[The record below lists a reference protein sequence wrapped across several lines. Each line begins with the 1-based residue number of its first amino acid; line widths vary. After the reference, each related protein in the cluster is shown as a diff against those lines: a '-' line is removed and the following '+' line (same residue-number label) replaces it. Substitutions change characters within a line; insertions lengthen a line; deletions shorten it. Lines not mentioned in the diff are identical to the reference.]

1 MPYALC
7 PVQIQGEQCPQDITN
22 AMIPE
27 KFIQSNLQGISF
39 IGPEIILTLAMLAL
53 LLVGVLLPYWR
64 HRSVFTV
71 LALVA
76 LAGSLLPL
84 WKLPAPEPNLTYLS
98 DLFVW
103 DWLTFFFKPFFVA
116 AGAFVVLLTQ
126 GSSEIDNVEYSECTI
141 LVLAVTMGMM
151 LLVASTDLLMIYLAF
166 ETMGILSYL
175 LVGIRARDLRSGEA
189 ALKYVLYGAFTSG
202 AMLFGFSLLFGLA
215 GTTDLLEISQRVA
228 AASQHPQYKILL
240 IVAVLFFLAG
250 LLFKTASFPFHFWC
264 PDVYEGAAT
273 PITAFLSVG
282 PKAAGFALFI
292 RLFYPLFAS
301 TGEAGAYEAISGLDW
316 PSILALVSAI
326 TMTLGNL
333 AAIHQ
338 NNLKRLLAYSS
349 IAHAGYLFMGIVALS
364 DFGLRA
370 VVFYLVVYLFM
381 NLGAFGVVT
390 LVANAGGGEEIHSYQ
405 GLGVR
410 APYTC
415 VAMAIFLF
423 SLIGLPPFAGFVG
436 KVYLFAAV
444 IYQKIY
450 WLAVVAALNTVIS
463 LYYYLRVIKAM
474 FLDKPTE
481 AIQIQVSLGSQAL
494 LLALLVPTLGLG
506 IYWQPLARVVNGM
519 F

>member
-1 MPYALC
+1 
-7 PVQIQGEQCPQDITN
+7 
-22 AMIPE
+22 MIPE
-27 KFIQSNLQGISF
+27 NFIRSNLEGIPF
-39 IGPEIILTLAMLAL
+39 VGPEIILTAAIIIL
-53 LLVGVLLPYWR
+53 LIVGVILPYWR
-64 HRSVFTV
+64 HRLVFTV
-71 LALVA
+71 LALLG

-84 WKLPAPEPNLTYLS
+84 WKLPTPQPNLTYLS
-98 DLFVW
+98 GLFVW
-103 DWLTFFFKPFFVA
+103 DWLTFFFKPFFVV
-116 AGAFVVLLTQ
+116 AGGFVILLTQ
-126 GSSEIDNVEYSECTI
+126 GSKEIDNIEYSECMV

-151 LLVASTDLLMIYLAF
+151 LLVAATDLLMIFLAF

-175 LVGIRARDLRSGEA
+175 LVGMRAGDVRSGEA

-202 AMLFGFSLLFGLA
+202 TMLFGFSLLFGLA
-215 GTTDLLEISQRVA
+215 GTTDLLEIGRQVV
-228 AASQHPQYKILL
+228 AASQNPQDKILL
-240 IVAVLFFLAG
+240 ILAVLFFLAG

-264 PDVYEGAAT
+264 PDVYEGAPT

-292 RLFYPLFAS
+292 RLFYPLFATS
-301 TGEAGAYEAISGLDW
+301 GEGGMYESISGVDW
-316 PSILALVSAI
+316 PSMLALVSAV

-349 IAHAGYLFMGIVALS
+349 IAHAGYLLMGIVALS

-370 VVFYLVVYLFM
+370 VIFYLVVYLFM
-381 NLGAFGVVT
+381 NLGAFAVVA
-390 LVANAGGGEEIHSYQ
+390 LVASAGGSEEIDSYR
-405 GLGVR
+405 GLGSR
-410 APYTC
+410 APYLC

-444 IYQKIY
+444 IYKKIY
-450 WLAVVAALNTVIS
+450 WLAVVAALNTVVS
-463 LYYYLRVIKAM
+463 LYYYLRVVKAM
-474 FLDKPTE
+474 FLEKPTE
-481 AIQIQVSLGSQAL
+481 ASQMQVSLGSQAL

-506 IYWQPLARVVNGM
+506 IYWQPLAKVVGGM

>member
-1 MPYALC
+1 
-7 PVQIQGEQCPQDITN
+7 
-22 AMIPE
+22 MIPE
-27 KFIQSNLQGISF
+27 EFIKSNLQGISF
-39 IGPEIILTLAMLAL
+39 IGPEIILTLVAL
-53 LLVGVLLPYWR
+53 LILVVGVLLPYWR
-64 HRSVFTV
+64 HRLLFTV
-71 LALVA
+71 LALA
-76 LAGSLLPL
+76 GLAGSLFPL
-84 WKLPAPEPNLTYLS
+84 WKLPQPAPDLTYLS
-98 DLFVW
+98 ELFVW
-103 DWLTFFFKPFFVA
+103 DWLTFFSKPFFALV
-116 AGAFVVLLTQ
+116 GVFTILLTQ
-126 GSSEIDNVEYSECTI
+126 VSGEIDNSEYSECTI

-175 LVGIRARDLRSGEA
+175 LVGIRARDERSGEA

-202 AMLFGFSLLFGLA
+202 IMLFGFSLLFGLA
-215 GTTDLLEISQRVA
+215 GSTDLLEISQQVA
-228 AASQHPQYKILL
+228 LASQHPQDRLLL
-240 IVAVLFFLAG
+240 IVAILFFLAG

-264 PDVYEGAAT
+264 PDVYEGAPT

-292 RLFYPLFAS
+292 RLFYPLFA
-301 TGEAGAYEAISGLDW
+301 TGNEADVYGAVSGLDW
-316 PSILALVSAI
+316 PAILALISAI

-349 IAHAGYLFMGIVALS
+349 IAHAGYLLMGVVSLS
-364 DFGLRA
+364 DLGLRS

-381 NLGAFGVVT
+381 NLGAFAVVT
-390 LVANAGGGEEIHSYQ
+390 MVASAGGSEEIDSYR
-405 GLGVR
+405 GLGIR
-410 APYTC
+410 APYVC

-444 IYQKIY
+444 ISKKIY

-463 LYYYLRVIKAM
+463 LYYYLRIVKAM
-474 FLDKPTE
+474 FLEKPTE
-481 AIQIQVSLGSQAL
+481 AVQIQVPLSSQAL

-506 IYWQPLARVVNGM
+506 IYWQPLARVVSGM

>member
-1 MPYALC
+1 MADA
-7 PVQIQGEQCPQDITN
+7 V
-22 AMIPE
+22 IP
-27 KFIQSNLQGISF
+27 KSFIQSNLAGLSF
-39 IGPEIILTLAMLAL
+39 LGPEVILTGVILLL
-53 LLVGVLLPYWR
+53 LLVGVVLPYYR
-64 HRSVFTV
+64 YRRIFTV
-71 LALVA
+71 LALLGLV
-76 LAGSLLPL
+76 GSLIPL
-84 WKLPAPEPNLTYLS
+84 STLPAPEPNLTYLS
-98 DLFVW
+98 HLFVW
-103 DWLTFFFKPFFVA
+103 DWLTFFFKPFFVLVA
-116 AGAFVVLLTQ
+116 AFVILFTQ
-126 GSSEIDNVEYSECTI
+126 GSHEIDNFEYSECVI

-202 AMLFGFSLLFGLA
+202 TMLFGFSLLFGLA
-215 GTTDLLEISQRVA
+215 GTTDLLQISEKVVL
-228 AASQHPQYKILL
+228 ASQQPQDKILL

-264 PDVYEGAAT
+264 PDVYEGAPT

-292 RLFYPLFAS
+292 RLFYPLFALAQD
-301 TGEAGAYEAISGLDW
+301 AGAYQAVSGLQW
-316 PSILALVSAI
+316 PTILALISAI

-338 NNLKRLLAYSS
+338 DNLKRLLAYSS
-349 IAHAGYLFMGIVALS
+349 IAHAGYLLMGIVALS
-364 DFGLRA
+364 DLGLRA
-370 VVFYLVVYLFM
+370 VLFYLVVYLFM

-390 LVANAGGGEEIHSYQ
+390 LVASSGGSEQIQSYR
-405 GLGVR
+405 GLGSR
-410 APYTC
+410 APYVC

-444 IYQKIY
+444 IYKKIY

-463 LYYYLRVIKAM
+463 LYYYLRVVKAM
-474 FLDKPTE
+474 FLETPTE
-481 AIQIQVSLGSQAL
+481 AIQVQISLGSHAV
-494 LLALLVPTLGLG
+494 LLALLIPTLGLG
-506 IYWQPLARVVNGM
+506 IYWQPLARVVNWM

>member
-1 MPYALC
+1 
-7 PVQIQGEQCPQDITN
+7 
-22 AMIPE
+22 MIPE
-27 KFIQSNLQGISF
+27 EFIKSNLEGIAF
-39 IGPEIILTLAMLAL
+39 IAPEIILTLAILIL
-53 LLVGVLLPYWR
+53 LCVGIVLPHRR
-64 HRSVFTV
+64 HRLVFTI
-71 LALVA
+71 LAVA
-76 LAGSLLPL
+76 GLAGSLFPL
-84 WKLPAPEPNLTYLS
+84 WKLPQPTPDLTYLS
-98 DLFVW
+98 KLFVW
-103 DWLTFFFKPFFVA
+103 DWLTFYSKPFFALV
-116 AGAFVVLLTQ
+116 GIFTILLTQ
-126 GSSEIDNVEYSECTI
+126 ISKEIDNSEYSESTVLI
-141 LVLAVTMGMM
+141 LAVTMGML
-151 LLVASTDLLMIYLAF
+151 LLVASTDLLMIFLAF

-175 LVGIRARDLRSGEA
+175 LVGIRARDERSGEA

-202 AMLFGFSLLFGLA
+202 TMLFGFSLLFGLA
-215 GTTDLLEISQRVA
+215 GSTDLSEISQQVA
-228 AASQHPQYKILL
+228 LASQHPQDRLLL
-240 IVAVLFFLAG
+240 IVAILFFMAG

-264 PDVYEGAAT
+264 PDVYEGAPT

-282 PKAAGFALFI
+282 PKAAGFVLFI
-292 RLFYPLFAS
+292 RLFYPLFALGPE
-301 TGEAGAYEAISGLDW
+301 TGVYQAISGLEW

-333 AAIHQ
+333 TAIHQ
-338 NNLKRLLAYSS
+338 KNLKRLLAYSS
-349 IAHAGYLFMGIVALS
+349 IAHAGYLLMGIVALS
-364 DFGLRA
+364 DLGLRS

-390 LVANAGGGEEIHSYQ
+390 MVAAAGGGEEIDSYR

-410 APYTC
+410 APYVC

-444 IYQKIY
+444 ISKKIY

-481 AIQIQVSLGSQAL
+481 AVQIQVPLSSQAL
-494 LLALLVPTLGLG
+494 LLALLIPTLGLG
-506 IYWQPLARVVNGM
+506 IYWQPLARVVGGM

>member
-1 MPYALC
+1 MT
-7 PVQIQGEQCPQDITN
+7 G
-22 AMIPE
+22 IPE
-27 KFIQSNLQGISF
+27 EFIQSNLEGISF
-39 IGPEIILTLAMLAL
+39 IGPEIILTLAIL
-53 LLVGVLLPYWR
+53 LLLCVGIVLPYWR
-64 HRSVFTV
+64 HRLVFTI
-71 LALVA
+71 LAVA
-76 LAGSLLPL
+76 GLAGSLLPL
-84 WKLPAPEPNLTYLS
+84 WKLPQPAPDLTYLS
-98 DLFVW
+98 GLFVW
-103 DWLTFFFKPFFVA
+103 DWLTFLSKPFFA
-116 AGAFVVLLTQ
+116 VVGVFTILLTQ
-126 GSSEIDNVEYSECTI
+126 VSEEIDNSEYSESAV
-141 LVLAVTMGMM
+141 LVLSVTMGMM
-151 LLVASTDLLMIYLAF
+151 LLVASTDLLMIFLAF

-175 LVGIRARDLRSGEA
+175 LVGIRARDERSGEA

-215 GTTDLLEISQRVA
+215 GNTDLSEISRQVA
-228 AASQHPQYKILL
+228 LASQHPQDRLLL
-240 IVAVLFFLAG
+240 IVAILFFMAG

-264 PDVYEGAAT
+264 PDVYEGAPT

-292 RLFYPLFAS
+292 RLFYPLFA
-301 TGEAGAYEAISGLDW
+301 TGHEANIYEAVSGLDW

-349 IAHAGYLFMGIVALS
+349 IAHAGYLLMGVVALS
-364 DFGLRA
+364 DLGLRS

-381 NLGAFGVVT
+381 NLGAFAVVT
-390 LVANAGGGEEIHSYQ
+390 MVATAGGSEEIDSYR

-410 APYTC
+410 APYVC

-444 IYQKIY
+444 ISQKIY

-463 LYYYLRVIKAM
+463 LYYYLRIVKAM
-474 FLDKPTE
+474 FLEKPTE
-481 AIQIQVSLGSQAL
+481 AIQIQVPLSSQAL

-506 IYWQPLARVVNGM
+506 IYWQPLARVVSGM

>member
-1 MPYALC
+1 
-7 PVQIQGEQCPQDITN
+7 
-22 AMIPE
+22 MIPE
-27 KFIQSNLQGISF
+27 NYIQSNLQGIAYL
-39 IGPEIILTLAMLAL
+39 GPEIILTLAIL
-53 LLVGVLLPYWR
+53 LLLLAGVILPYWR
-64 HRSVFTV
+64 HRIIFTV
-71 LALVA
+71 LALA
-76 LAGSLLPL
+76 GLIGSLLPL
-84 WKLPAPEPNLTYLS
+84 WTLPTPEPNLTYLS
-98 DLFVW
+98 GLFVW
-103 DWLTFFFKPFFVA
+103 DWLTFFFKPFFVV
-116 AGAFVVLLTQ
+116 AGVFVIFLIQ
-126 GSSEIDNVEYSECTI
+126 GSREIDNVEYNECTI

-202 AMLFGFSLLFGLA
+202 CMLFGFSLLFGLA
-215 GTTDLLEISQRVA
+215 GSTGLLEISQQVA
-228 AASQHPQYKILL
+228 AASQNPQDKILL

-264 PDVYEGAAT
+264 PDVYEGAPT

-282 PKAAGFALFI
+282 PKAAGFVLFI
-292 RLFYPLFAS
+292 RLFYPLFSS
-301 TGEAGAYEAISGLDW
+301 TREAGAYEAIAGIDW

-338 NNLKRLLAYSS
+338 KNLKRLLAYSS
-349 IAHAGYLFMGIVALS
+349 IAHAGYLLMGVVALS
-364 DFGLRA
+364 DLGLRS

-381 NLGAFGVVT
+381 NLGAFAVVT
-390 LVANAGGGEEIHSYQ
+390 LVASAGGSEEIDSYR
-405 GLGVR
+405 GLGSS
-410 APYTC
+410 APYIC

-444 IYQKIY
+444 ISKKIY

-463 LYYYLRVIKAM
+463 LYYYLRVVKAM
-474 FLDKPTE
+474 FLEKPTE
-481 AIQIQVSLGSQAL
+481 TVQIQVSLGSQVLLSAL
-494 LLALLVPTLGLG
+494 VVPTLGLG
-506 IYWQPLARVVNGM
+506 IYWQPLARIVSGM

>member
-1 MPYALC
+1 
-7 PVQIQGEQCPQDITN
+7 
-22 AMIPE
+22 MIPE
-27 KFIQSNLQGISF
+27 NFIQSNLQGISF
-39 IGPEIILTLAMLAL
+39 IGPEIILTLAVLL
-53 LLVGVLLPYWR
+53 ILLVGVVLPYWR
-64 HRSVFTV
+64 HRLLFTI
-71 LALVA
+71 LALA
-76 LAGSLLPL
+76 GLAGSLLPL
-84 WKLPAPEPNLTYLS
+84 GQLPQPTQDLTYLS

-103 DWLTFFFKPFFVA
+103 DWLTFLSKPFFVLV
-116 AGAFVVLLTQ
+116 GVFTILLTQ
-126 GSSEIDNVEYSECTI
+126 VTGEIDNTEYSECI
-141 LVLAVTMGMM
+141 VLVLAVTMGMM

-175 LVGIRARDLRSGEA
+175 LVGIRARDERSGEA

-202 AMLFGFSLLFGLA
+202 TMLFGFSLLFGLA
-215 GTTDLLEISQRVA
+215 GSTDLLEISQQVA
-228 AASQHPQYKILL
+228 LASQQPQDRLLL
-240 IVAVLFFLAG
+240 IVAILFFLAG

-264 PDVYEGAAT
+264 PDVYEGAPT

-292 RLFYPLFAS
+292 RLFYPLFAP
-301 TGEAGAYEAISGLDW
+301 GHEADVYEAISGLNW
-316 PSILALVSAI
+316 PLILALVSAI

-349 IAHAGYLFMGIVALS
+349 IAHAGYLLMGVVSLS
-364 DFGLRA
+364 DLGLRS

-381 NLGAFGVVT
+381 NLGAFAVVT
-390 LVANAGGGEEIHSYQ
+390 MVASAGGSEEIDSYR

-410 APYTC
+410 APYVC

-463 LYYYLRVIKAM
+463 LYYYLRIVRAM
-474 FLDKPTE
+474 FLEKPTE
-481 AIQIQVSLGSQAL
+481 AVQIQIPLISQAI

-506 IYWQPLARVVNGM
+506 IYWQPLARVVSGM

>member
-1 MPYALC
+1 
-7 PVQIQGEQCPQDITN
+7 
-22 AMIPE
+22 MIPE
-27 KFIQSNLQGISF
+27 EFIQSNLQGIAF
-39 IGPEIILTLAMLAL
+39 IGPEIILTLVILL
-53 LLVGVLLPYWR
+53 ILLVGVLLPYWR
-64 HRSVFTV
+64 HRLLFTI
-71 LALVA
+71 LAVA
-76 LAGSLLPL
+76 GLSGSLFPL
-84 WKLPAPEPNLTYLS
+84 WKLPQPAPDLTYLS
-98 DLFVW
+98 ELFVW
-103 DWLTFFFKPFFVA
+103 DWLTFLSKPFFV
-116 AGAFVVLLTQ
+116 VVGIFTILLTQ
-126 GSSEIDNVEYSECTI
+126 ISEEIDNTEYSECTI
-141 LVLAVTMGMM
+141 LVLTVTMGMM

-175 LVGIRARDLRSGEA
+175 LVGIRARDERSGEA

-202 AMLFGFSLLFGLA
+202 TMLFGFSLLFGLA
-215 GTTDLLEISQRVA
+215 GSTDLLEISQGVA
-228 AASQHPQYKILL
+228 LASQHPQDRLLL

-264 PDVYEGAAT
+264 PDVYEGAPT

-282 PKAAGFALFI
+282 PKAAGFVLFI
-292 RLFYPLFAS
+292 RLFYPLFT
-301 TGEAGAYEAISGLDW
+301 TGHDATVYEAVSGLDW
-316 PSILALVSAI
+316 PSLLALVSAI

-349 IAHAGYLFMGIVALS
+349 IAHAGYLLMGVVALS
-364 DFGLRA
+364 DLGLRS

-381 NLGAFGVVT
+381 NLGAFAVVT
-390 LVANAGGGEEIHSYQ
+390 MVATAGGSEEIDSYR

-410 APYTC
+410 APYVC

-444 IYQKIY
+444 ISQKIY

-463 LYYYLRVIKAM
+463 LYYYLRIVKAM
-474 FLDKPTE
+474 FLEKPTE
-481 AIQIQVSLGSQAL
+481 AIQIQVPLSSQAL

-506 IYWQPLARVVNGM
+506 IYWQPLARVVSGM

>member
-1 MPYALC
+1 
-7 PVQIQGEQCPQDITN
+7 
-22 AMIPE
+22 MIPE
-27 KFIQSNLQGISF
+27 SFIQSNIQGAAF
-39 IGPEIILTLAMLAL
+39 IAPEIILAATMLIL
-53 LLVGVLLPYWR
+53 LLAGVILPYWR
-64 HRSVFTV
+64 HRLVFTV
-71 LALVA
+71 LAIGG

-84 WKLPAPEPNLTYLS
+84 WKLPTPEPNLTYLS
-98 DLFVW
+98 ELFVW
-103 DWLTFFFKPFFVA
+103 DWLTFFFKPFFVV
-116 AGAFVVLLTQ
+116 AGAFVILLTQ
-126 GSSEIDNVEYSECTI
+126 GSREIDNMEYNECTI

-151 LLVASTDLLMIYLAF
+151 LLVASTDLLMVYLAF

-175 LVGIRARDLRSGEA
+175 LVGIRARDLYSGEA

-202 AMLFGFSLLFGLA
+202 IMLFGFSLLFGLA
-215 GTTDLLEISQRVA
+215 GTTELLEISQQVA
-228 AASQHPQYKILL
+228 AASQHPQDKLLL

-264 PDVYEGAAT
+264 PDVYQGAPT

-292 RLFYPLFAS
+292 RLFYPLFALAGG
-301 TGEAGAYEAISGLDW
+301 TGTYEAIAGLDW

-333 AAIHQ
+333 AAMHQ

-390 LVANAGGGEEIHSYQ
+390 LVADAGGSEEIDSYR
-405 GLGVR
+405 GLGSR
-410 APYTC
+410 APYIC
-415 VAMAIFLF
+415 VAMAVFLF
-423 SLIGLPPFAGFVG
+423 SLVGLPPFAGFVG

-444 IYQKIY
+444 IYKKMY
-450 WLAVVAALNTVIS
+450 WLAAVAALNTVIS
-463 LYYYLRVIKAM
+463 LYYYLRVVKAM
-474 FLDKPTE
+474 FLEKPTE
-481 AIQIQVSLGSQAL
+481 AIQIRVSLGSQAL

-506 IYWQPLARVVNGM
+506 IYWQPLARVVGGM